1 MYRRRL
7 RLIAAVIA
15 LGAAGSVWGASAAQ
29 AAPNGTCESHEVC
42 LYWSTNFQG
51 PIWDHAGDV
60 TNYAGYNFPGYNI
73 PVNNNTVSVR
83 NRGNWMDVRLCT
95 ETWFRGSCVVVAPG
109 NSIGQLED
117 HLANQLSSHEWWT

>member
-1 MYRRRL
+1 MSSVRRSIEKRPPTL
-7 RLIAAVIA
+7 PRPLCDPARP
-15 LGAAGSVWGASAAQ
+15 
-29 AAPNGTCESHEVC
+29 PNGRCESHEVC

-60 TNYAGYNFPGYNI
+60 TNYSGYNFPGYNI
-73 PVNNNTVSVR
+73 PVNNNTLSVR

-109 NSIGQLED
+109 NSIGLLED